1 MLPRRSCGMCSG
13 LNLRGTWCKKPRLF
27 CLSKCF
33 QWIVAESALSATAWH
48 KVRSVVPDNYS
59 ASSIWKHLA
68 SISAIKHVVKWR
80 KSPFERPL
88 NKKKIRNDV
97 TTGNASEVAAITL
110 FLFLC
115 CDNNLGKRD
124 YTIGSDT
131 LLVKDELIKWPLSNM
146 GLEHYRHRSQYSL
159 SRVAC
164 KS

>member
-1 MLPRRSCGMCSG
+1 
-13 LNLRGTWCKKPRLF
+13 
-27 CLSKCF
+27 
-33 QWIVAESALSATAWH
+33 
-48 KVRSVVPDNYS
+48 VVPDNYS

-124 YTIGSDT
+124 YNPDKGHFASRFKAFHGWRRHTVMYARYLS
-131 LLVKDELIKWPLSNM
+131 KKYLI
-146 GLEHYRHRSQYSL
+146 E
-159 SRVAC
+159 
-164 KS
+164 

>member
-1 MLPRRSCGMCSG
+1 M
-13 LNLRGTWCKKPRLF
+13 
-27 CLSKCF
+27 
-33 QWIVAESALSATAWH
+33 SATAWH

-124 YTIGSDT
+124 YNPDKQQKPIRTAPFFAI
-131 LLVKDELIKWPLSNM
+131 LLKVIRKHPAGVRKPRATECTRRCRP
-146 GLEHYRHRSQYSL
+146 RSKCRCSRPPSL
-159 SRVAC
+159 AGCTSRP
-164 KS
+164 